1 MALFKCKHSGNIFE
15 FKYEHDIQSMRKHPE
30 YEEVVSEKPETSEQT
45 VGVSEKLPTKRNS
58 GRPRKVKE

>member
-1 MALFKCKHSGNIFE
+1 MALFKCKSSGNIFE

-30 YEEVVSEKPETSEQT
+30 YEEVVSENKETVDE
-45 VGVSEKLPTKRNS
+45 VVSVPSQFPTKRNS